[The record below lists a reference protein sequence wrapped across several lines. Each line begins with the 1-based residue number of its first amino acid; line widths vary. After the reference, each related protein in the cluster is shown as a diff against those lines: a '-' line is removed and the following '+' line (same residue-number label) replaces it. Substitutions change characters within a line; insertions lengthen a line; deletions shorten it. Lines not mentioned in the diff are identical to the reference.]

1 MKKTN
6 TIIAASMLAAAMA
19 FSSCTPTKTGADD
32 VTESINPTEVT
43 ALASPETNNTEPADL
58 PDSTECVEAS
68 DENVLLIYNGMD
80 GYSEF
85 DYSYDITKTIIET
98 VDESKVGNEKT
109 VEFMGKQ
116 YKLLYEKN
124 YNDVLRNIKVDNY
137 KIVEAEGEYADE
149 IGHIKLLPN
158 GTIYSITANPI
169 FSIDIQSC
177 KSGEDV
183 RVLVEESLKDE
194 IDFSK
199 YEHYSIVEP
208 DEEAAFYFYSISWN
222 NSIDNITLCD
232 SAAVMVDTEGGIRG
246 IRMKDRVDFGYDT
259 LPDDLS
265 LDDYLPQ
272 IESKLKKIYGD
283 AFVDYEVKSSF
294 VGNIDGNLCI
304 VCNVD
309 ADYNDKQN
317 EKTYDQIELAVF
329 INQ

>member
-6 TIIAASMLAAAMA
+6 LILASSILTAAIA
-19 FSSCTPTKTGADD
+19 FSSCAPAKTEADD

-43 ALASPETNNTEPADL
+43 ALASPETNNTEYADL

-98 VDESKVGNEKT
+98 VDESKVGTEKT

-116 YKLLYEKN
+116 YKLLYERSR
-124 YNDVLRNIKVDNY
+124 YGVLLSIKVDNY

-149 IGHIKLLPN
+149 IGYIDLLPD

-183 RVLVEESLKDE
+183 RALVEESLKDE
-194 IDFSK
+194 IDFRK
-199 YEHYSIVEP
+199 YEHYSIAEP

-272 IESKLKKIYGD
+272 IESKLKKIYGE

-304 VCNVD
+304 ICDVD

-317 EKTYDQIELAVF
+317 EKTYDQLELAVF

>member
-6 TIIAASMLAAAMA
+6 TIIASSILVAAMA
-19 FSSCTPTKTGADD
+19 FSSCVPAKTEADD

-43 ALASPETNNTEPADL
+43 ALASPETNNTESADL
-58 PDSTECVEAS
+58 PDSTECIETS
-68 DENVLLIYNGMD
+68 GEKVLLIDNGTL
-80 GYSEF
+80 GESEF

-98 VDESKVGNEKT
+98 VDESKVGTEKT
-109 VEFMGKQ
+109 IEFMGKQ
-116 YKLLYEKN
+116 YKLLYERTR
-124 YNDVLRNIKVDNY
+124 YGVLLSIKVDDY

-149 IGHIKLLPN
+149 IGYIDLLPD
-158 GTIYSITANPI
+158 GTIYSIIANPI

-183 RVLVEESLKDE
+183 RALVEESLKDE

-304 VCNVD
+304 ICDVD

>member
-6 TIIAASMLAAAMA
+6 LILASSILTAAIA
-19 FSSCTPTKTGADD
+19 FSSCAPAKTEADD

-43 ALASPETNNTEPADL
+43 ALASPETNNTEYADL

-98 VDESKVGNEKT
+98 VDESKVGTEKT

-116 YKLLYEKN
+116 YKLLYERSR
-124 YNDVLRNIKVDNY
+124 YGVLLSIKVDNY

-149 IGHIKLLPN
+149 IGYIDLLPD

-183 RVLVEESLKDE
+183 RALVEESLKDE

-199 YEHYSIVEP
+199 YEHYSIAEP

-272 IESKLKKIYGD
+272 IESKLKKIYGE
-283 AFVDYEVKSSF
+283 AFADYEVKSSF

-304 VCNVD
+304 ICDVD

-317 EKTYDQIELAVF
+317 EKTYDQLELAVF